1 MLSVLTAN
9 GKSLNIKSD
18 EDIIY
23 HFSDNKN
30 CGRIILRQINTDRMY
45 DVYLKDKTDLVIL
58 DIGANIGLFTLY
70 ASDSAKR
77 IVSVEPTPSHQ
88 ELFKKI
94 TQDLDNVELVQAALA
109 DRDETIHFYTS
120 VTNTTQN
127 SIVNTGAVKG
137 GDMFEVQGYCFDTL
151 LDKYNL
157 DHVDFCKIDI
167 EGSEMVAITVE
178 QMKKAYDRID
188 KMFIDVHSTTR
199 ESNIRW
205 EDDLIDNRK
214 KIENILH
221 ESGYKTK
228 VMPGYY
234 QDVLYVYKD

>member
-1 MLSVLTAN
+1 
-9 GKSLNIKSD
+9 
-18 EDIIY
+18 
-23 HFSDNKN
+23 
-30 CGRIILRQINTDRMY
+30 
-45 DVYLKDKTDLVIL
+45 
-58 DIGANIGLFTLY
+58 
-70 ASDSAKR
+70 
-77 IVSVEPTPSHQ
+77 VEPTPSHQ

-94 TQDLDNVELVQAALA
+94 TQGLDNVELVQAALA

-178 QMKKAYDRID
+178 QM
-188 KMFIDVHSTTR
+188 
-199 ESNIRW
+199 
-205 EDDLIDNRK
+205 
-214 KIENILH
+214 
-221 ESGYKTK
+221 
-228 VMPGYY
+228 PGYY